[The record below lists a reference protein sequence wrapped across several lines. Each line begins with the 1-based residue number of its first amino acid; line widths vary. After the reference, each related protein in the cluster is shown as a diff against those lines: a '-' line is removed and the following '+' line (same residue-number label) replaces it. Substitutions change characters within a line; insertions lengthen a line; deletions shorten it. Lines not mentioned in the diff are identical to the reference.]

1 MTGKQNASRQK
12 PVLPILAVLCFV
24 CLAGMCA
31 ALFYTAAPAAQ
42 SEFVS
47 PSFDASAVSGTPD
60 VQDGLGWQ
68 ELDAQAFR
76 VSVCGAVVLEG
87 NRADV
92 WLTNPESNTVW
103 LKLRIADNG

>member
-42 SEFVS
+42 SEFVP

-60 VQDGLGWQ
+60 VPDGLGWQ
-68 ELDAQAFR
+68 ELDAQAFQ
-76 VSVCGAVVLEG
+76 VGVCEADGLEG
-87 NRADV
+87 SQADGG
-92 WLTNPESNTVW
+92 LTNPEGKNGWVI
-103 LKLRIADNG
+103 LRK